1 MSLTSVF
8 RFLSPKDQTFGPLF
22 EEDTAN
28 LVAMGKTLNAM
39 VRARK
44 QKERDQ
50 LSEEIDRL
58 ESQGDEITHQIFVA
72 LGKTFITPFDREDV
86 HALAASL
93 DDIADYMQGA
103 AARARLYNI
112 ISYPPAILD
121 LVEILQQGIAE
132 VAVAVSL
139 VMTLKDRQK
148 IREALVKIHSL
159 ENEADRVFNRAIEEL
174 FRKEKNAIQLIKM
187 KELLATIETAT
198 DRCEDVANVIESIV
212 IKYS

>member
-1 MSLTSVF
+1 MSLTSFF

-22 EEDTAN
+22 EQDTAN
-28 LVAMGKTLNAM
+28 LITMGKTLNAM

-50 LSEEIDRL
+50 WSEEIDRL

-86 HALAASL
+86 HALAAAL

-103 AARARLYNI
+103 AARARLYDI
-112 ISYPPAILD
+112 ISYPRAILD

-139 VMTLKDRQK
+139 VMTLKERQK

-174 FRKEKNAIQLIKM
+174 FHKEKNAIQLIKI

>member
-1 MSLTSVF
+1 MSLTSFF

-22 EEDTAN
+22 EQDTAN
-28 LVAMGKTLNAM
+28 LIAMGKTLGAM

-86 HALAASL
+86 HALAAAL

-103 AARARLYNI
+103 AARARLYDI
-112 ISYPPAILD
+112 ISYPRAILD

-139 VMTLKDRQK
+139 VMTLKERQK

-174 FRKEKNAIQLIKM
+174 FHKEKNAIQLIKI